1 MRPILYGHEEK
12 RFVSMG
18 KGVLSDAI
26 SCYVTEERNG
36 VYECKL
42 QYPITGAHFDE
53 LQNGVIIGC
62 THDDKG
68 DIQPFEIY
76 GRSAPINGV
85 VTFYAHHISYRL
97 SNVILSPYT
106 AGSCVEAIAGFTTH
120 NINDNPFTFWTDK
133 AVTGN
138 FSLNVPKSV
147 RQVLGGEAGSL
158 LDVYGTGEY
167 EFDKWTVKL
176 HLHRGQDNGVKIRYG
191 VNLIDLNQEQDS
203 GNTYSAVVPYWKGSE
218 DDVVT
223 LPEYVVV
230 ADNVQ
235 DQYAP
240 LTGMHGTSELPIT
253 TESGTEITVVY
264 KDIVIVPMDLTD
276 AFQNRPT
283 ETQLR
288 NTARTRINN
297 SQARLEKNS
306 IEINFAALWQ
316 TAEYEQ
322 YAALQRV
329 GLCDTVGII
338 YTDLG
343 INTSAK
349 VVSVEYDVL
358 LERYSAM
365 VIGDATPTF
374 ASAVKADI
382 TEVLKSYPT
391 RSVMSGAVEHATE
404 LITGGLGGYVVF
416 NMDQDGKPQE
426 ILIMDTDDTSTAVN
440 VWRFNRN
447 GLGHSHSGYDG
458 PYDDVALTADGQINA
473 AMITTGTMSANHVR
487 AGLITDQQGNNSWN
501 LDTGYLN
508 TQSGK
513 IGNFSISGGM
523 LQGDATTS
531 DYGVRVA
538 PTYISWYSGAVEW
551 YRIRA
556 LSQYLDLS
564 GYNGTAFESLMTVY
578 SLGSNRGIRLLLPTT
593 VNNDFTV
600 TGTKNRL
607 VKTQDYGER
616 LMYAYETASPMF
628 GDVGEGEIAEDGLC
642 YVAIDPCFAQT
653 VSLAQ
658 YQVFLQAYGNGR
670 VYVKE
675 RSYGHFLVAGDAGMK
690 FGWEVKAKQKDYDQ
704 RRIDQPMA
712 CAAVND
718 DYGGMAMS
726 HIQSIYRE
734 RDLA

>member
-106 AGSCVEAIAGFTTH
+106 AGSCAEAIAGFTTH

-240 LTGMHGTSELPIT
+240 VTGMHGTSELPIT

-264 KDIVIVPMDLTD
+264 KDIVIVP
-276 AFQNRPT
+276 
-283 ETQLR
+283 
-288 NTARTRINN
+288 
-297 SQARLEKNS
+297 
-306 IEINFAALWQ
+306 
-316 TAEYEQ
+316 
-322 YAALQRV
+322 
-329 GLCDTVGII
+329 
-338 YTDLG
+338 
-343 INTSAK
+343 
-349 VVSVEYDVL
+349 
-358 LERYSAM
+358 
-365 VIGDATPTF
+365 
-374 ASAVKADI
+374 
-382 TEVLKSYPT
+382 KS
-391 RSVMSGAVEHATE
+391 
-404 LITGGLGGYVVF
+404 F
-416 NMDQDGKPQE
+416 
-426 ILIMDTDDTSTAVN
+426 
-440 VWRFNRN
+440 
-447 GLGHSHSGYDG
+447 
-458 PYDDVALTADGQINA
+458 
-473 AMITTGTMSANHVR
+473 
-487 AGLITDQQGNNSWN
+487 
-501 LDTGYLN
+501 
-508 TQSGK
+508 
-513 IGNFSISGGM
+513 
-523 LQGDATTS
+523 
-531 DYGVRVA
+531 
-538 PTYISWYSGAVEW
+538 
-551 YRIRA
+551 
-556 LSQYLDLS
+556 
-564 GYNGTAFESLMTVY
+564 
-578 SLGSNRGIRLLLPTT
+578 
-593 VNNDFTV
+593 
-600 TGTKNRL
+600 
-607 VKTQDYGER
+607 
-616 LMYAYETASPMF
+616 
-628 GDVGEGEIAEDGLC
+628 
-642 YVAIDPCFAQT
+642 
-653 VSLAQ
+653 
-658 YQVFLQAYGNGR
+658 
-670 VYVKE
+670 
-675 RSYGHFLVAGDAGMK
+675 
-690 FGWEVKAKQKDYDQ
+690 
-704 RRIDQPMA
+704 
-712 CAAVND
+712 
-718 DYGGMAMS
+718 
-726 HIQSIYRE
+726 
-734 RDLA
+734 

>member
-133 AVTGN
+133 AVTGS

-508 TQSGK
+508 TQSGR

-531 DYGVRVA
+531 DYGIRVA
-538 PTYISWYSGAVEW
+538 PTYISWYSGAVVW

-556 LSQYLDLS
+556 LSQNLNLS
-564 GYNGTAFESLMTVY
+564 GYNGTEFESLMNVC

-690 FGWEVKAKQKDYDQ
+690 FGWEVKAKQRDYDQ

-712 CAAVND
+712 QAAVNN